1 MLLSPTRMINSCL
14 NALRDG
20 LSVSVEGVLCCPNT
34 GWVFWCT
41 IICVYVHLLVA
52 FCFPLSAVRTLI
64 LAVVRW
70 LHTEFSFQWL
80 SFYRRSC
87 LFPQEISELPFSHY
101 CCILIW
107 YLRNTLELCFALH
120 SDYKA
125 FRGPLLLPLLYTA
138 FSTMLFDLIFWGE
151 YSVLFCV
158 FEVIIIC

>member
-52 FCFPLSAVRTLI
+52 FCFPLSAVRTLV

-107 YLRNTLELCFALH
+107 YLRNTLELC
-120 SDYKA
+120 
-125 FRGPLLLPLLYTA
+125 LLYTQIIKPLGVLSFCPCFIQHSA
-138 FSTMLFDLIFWGE
+138 QCFLVWFFEGNILR
-151 YSVLFCV
+151 YSLSLKW
-158 FEVIIIC
+158 